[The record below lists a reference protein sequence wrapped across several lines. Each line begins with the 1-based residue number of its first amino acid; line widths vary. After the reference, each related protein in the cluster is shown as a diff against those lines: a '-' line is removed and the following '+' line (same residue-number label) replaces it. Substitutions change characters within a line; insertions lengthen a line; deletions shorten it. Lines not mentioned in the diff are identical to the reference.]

1 MNVSTEHYTQ
11 YTRISIS
18 GDLDAN
24 SSVLADESFQ
34 AVLVKGVRK
43 LHIDMSDLNYI
54 SSAGIGV
61 ILSHQDEIIQKG
73 GLIVFSGMN
82 PKVRNVFQLLG
93 LDAIFTIVED
103 AEAAK
108 TILINAK

>member
-1 MNVSTEHYTQ
+1 MNVTTEHYTH

-34 AVLVKGVRK
+34 DILAKGIKK

-61 ILSHQDEIIQKG
+61 ILSHQDEIIQDG
-73 GLIVFSGMN
+73 GVIVFSGMN

-108 TILINAK
+108 NFLINTK

>member
-1 MNVSTEHYTQ
+1 MNVTIAHFTD

-24 SSVLADESFQ
+24 SSVQADEAFQ
-34 AVLVKGVRK
+34 KLLSDGVHK
-43 LHIDMSDLNYI
+43 VHIDMSDLNYI

-61 ILSHQDEIIQKG
+61 FLSHQDEVQQKG

-82 PKVRNVFQLLG
+82 PRVQNVFQLLG
-93 LDAIFTIVED
+93 LNAIFTIVPDID
-103 AEAAK
+103 AAHTLFTK
-108 TILINAK
+108 HS